1 MSIETAVQ
9 EPVHE
14 TEVQDT
20 QLITA
25 DAAAKLIEEGA
36 LLIDV
41 RSEGGRAST
50 GAVPGAVVVNREHV
64 EEDFSLES
72 AHRLPQVT
80 GKDQKIVVFCGS
92 VNGSRP
98 VAQKLQVLGYANA
111 VHVDGGFPALRNA
124 GVPTTGPTAPPVET
138 APPAATTQASTESVT
153 SER

>member
-1 MSIETAVQ
+1 MSTETTVQDSVQ
-9 EPVHE
+9 E
-14 TEVQDT
+14 DT

-50 GAVPGAVVVNREHV
+50 GAVPGALVVNREHV
-64 EEDFSLES
+64 EEDFSPES
-72 AHRLPQVT
+72 AHRLAQVSGT
-80 GKDQKIVVFCGS
+80 DQKIVVFCGS

-98 VAQKLQVLGYANA
+98 VAQKLKVLGYANA
-111 VHVDGGFPALRNA
+111 VHVDGGFPALRDA
-124 GVPTTGPTAPPVET
+124 GVPTTGPTAPP
-138 APPAATTQASTESVT
+138 APVAQASTDSVA

>member
-1 MSIETAVQ
+1 MSIETAAQ
-9 EPVHE
+9 GSAQ
-14 TEVQDT
+14 QDT

-25 DAAAKLIEEGA
+25 GEAAKLIEEGA

-64 EEDFSLES
+64 EEDFSPES
-72 AHRLPQVT
+72 AHRLAQISGT
-80 GKDQKIVVFCGS
+80 DQKIVVFCGS

-111 VHVDGGFPALRNA
+111 VHVDGGFPALRDA
-124 GVPTTGPTAPPVET
+124 GVPTTGPTAPP
-138 APPAATTQASTESVT
+138 AATTQASTDSVA

>member
-1 MSIETAVQ
+1 MSI
-9 EPVHE
+9 E

-72 AHRLPQVT
+72 AHRLPQLS

-111 VHVDGGFPALRNA
+111 VHVDGGFPALRDA
-124 GVPTTGPTAPPVET
+124 GVPTTGPTAPPVEP
-138 APPAATTQASTESVT
+138 APPTATTQASTESVT

>member
-1 MSIETAVQ
+1 MSI
-9 EPVHE
+9 E

-25 DAAAKLIEEGA
+25 DEAAKLIEEGA

-64 EEDFSLES
+64 EEDFNPES
-72 AHRLPQVT
+72 AHRLAQVR
-80 GKDQKIVVFCGS
+80 GRDQKIVVFCGS

-98 VAQKLQVLGYANA
+98 VAQKLKVLGYANA
-111 VHVDGGFPALRNA
+111 VHVDGGFPALRDA
-124 GVPTTGPTAPPVET
+124 GVPTTRPTVAPSET
-138 APPAATTQASTESVT
+138 APAVEPAVPVATAQASTASVA

>member
-1 MSIETAVQ
+1 MSTETAVQ
-9 EPVHE
+9 E

-50 GAVPGAVVVNREHV
+50 GTVTGAVVVNREHV

-72 AHRLPQVT
+72 AHRLPQVAGT
-80 GKDQKIVVFCGS
+80 DQKIVVFCGS

-111 VHVDGGFPALRNA
+111 VHVDGGFPARR
-124 GVPTTGPTAPPVET
+124 GSSGS
-138 APPAATTQASTESVT
+138 AA
-153 SER
+153 

>member
-1 MSIETAVQ
+1 MTTEIQ
-9 EPVHE
+9 E
-14 TEVQDT
+14 DT

-25 DAAAKLIEEGA
+25 EEAAKLIEEGA

-64 EEDFSLES
+64 DEDFSPDS
-72 AHRLPQVT
+72 AHRLPQVS
-80 GKDQKIVVFCGS
+80 GHEQKIVVFCGS

-98 VAQKLQVLGYANA
+98 VAQKLKVLGYANA
-111 VHVDGGFPALRNA
+111 VHVDGGFPALRDA
-124 GVPTTGPTAPPVET
+124 GVPTTRPTTPPVE
-138 APPAATTQASTESVT
+138 TTQASTGSVA

>member
-1 MSIETAVQ
+1 MSIETTVQDSVQ
-9 EPVHE
+9 E
-14 TEVQDT
+14 DT

-25 DAAAKLIEEGA
+25 EEAAKLIEEGA

-64 EEDFSLES
+64 EEDFNPES
-72 AHRLPQVT
+72 AHRLVQVSGT
-80 GKDQKIVVFCGS
+80 DQKIVVFCGS

-98 VAQKLQVLGYANA
+98 VAQKLEVLGYANA
-111 VHVDGGFPALRNA
+111 VHVDGGFPALRDA
-124 GVPTTGPTAPPVET
+124 GVPTTGPTAPPAE
-138 APPAATTQASTESVT
+138 TTQARTASVT

>member
-1 MSIETAVQ
+1 MSI
-9 EPVHE
+9 E
-14 TEVQDT
+14 TEVQDA

-25 DAAAKLIEEGA
+25 DEAAKLIEEGA

-64 EEDFSLES
+64 EEDFNPDS
-72 AHRLPQVT
+72 AHRLAQVS

-98 VAQKLQVLGYANA
+98 VAQKLKVLGYANA
-111 VHVDGGFPALRNA
+111 VHVDGGFPALRDA
-124 GVPTTGPTAPPVET
+124 GVPTTGPTVAPLET
-138 APPAATTQASTESVT
+138 APTTAQASTASVA

>member
-1 MSIETAVQ
+1 MSIETTVR
-9 EPVHE
+9 EP
-14 TEVQDT
+14 VQDT

-138 APPAATTQASTESVT
+138 APPAATTQASNESVT

>member
-1 MSIETAVQ
+1 MSIETAVP
-9 EPVHE
+9 END
-14 TEVQDT
+14 VQDT

-25 DAAAKLIEEGA
+25 QEAAKLIEEGA

-64 EEDFSLES
+64 EEDFSPES
-72 AHRLPQVT
+72 AHRLAQLSGT
-80 GKDQKIVVFCGS
+80 DRKIVVFCGS

-111 VHVDGGFPALRNA
+111 VHVDGGFPALRDA
-124 GVPTTGPTAPPVET
+124 GVPTTGPTAPPVES
-138 APPAATTQASTESVT
+138 APPVGSAQASTDSVA

>member
-1 MSIETAVQ
+1 MSIETTVQESVQEAVQ
-9 EPVHE
+9 E
-14 TEVQDT
+14 DT

-25 DAAAKLIEEGA
+25 EAAAKLIEEGA

-64 EEDFSLES
+64 EEDFSPES
-72 AHRLPQVT
+72 AHRLAQVSGT
-80 GKDQKIVVFCGS
+80 DQKIVVFCGS

-98 VAQKLQVLGYANA
+98 VAQKLKVLGYANA
-111 VHVDGGFPALRNA
+111 VHVDGGFPALRDA
-124 GVPTTGPTAPPVET
+124 GVPTTGPTAPP
-138 APPAATTQASTESVT
+138 APAAQASTGSVA

>member
-1 MSIETAVQ
+1 MSIETTVQDSVQ
-9 EPVHE
+9 E
-14 TEVQDT
+14 DT

-64 EEDFSLES
+64 EEDFSPES
-72 AHRLPQVT
+72 AHRLAQVSGT
-80 GKDQKIVVFCGS
+80 DQKIVVFCGS

-98 VAQKLQVLGYANA
+98 VAQKLKVLGYANA
-111 VHVDGGFPALRNA
+111 VHVDGGFPALRDA
-124 GVPTTGPTAPPVET
+124 GVATTPPVEAVPAEDT
-138 APPAATTQASTESVT
+138 AQASTGSGA
-153 SER
+153 SGR

>member
-1 MSIETAVQ
+1 MSIETAAHETVQ
-9 EPVHE
+9 ES
-14 TEVQDT
+14 VQDT

-64 EEDFSLES
+64 DEDFSPES
-72 AHRLPQVT
+72 AHRLAQLSGT
-80 GKDQKIVVFCGS
+80 DQKIVVFCGS

-98 VAQKLQVLGYANA
+98 VAQKLKVLGYANA
-111 VHVDGGFPALRNA
+111 VHVDGGFPALRDA
-124 GVPTTGPTAPPVET
+124 GVPTTGPTAPPVEA
-138 APPAATTQASTESVT
+138 APSVATTQASTDSVA

>member
-1 MSIETAVQ
+1 MSIETTVQDSVQ
-9 EPVHE
+9 E
-14 TEVQDT
+14 DT

-64 EEDFSLES
+64 EEDFSPES
-72 AHRLPQVT
+72 AHRLAQVSGT
-80 GKDQKIVVFCGS
+80 DQKIVVFCGS

-98 VAQKLQVLGYANA
+98 VAQKLKVLGYANA
-111 VHVDGGFPALRNA
+111 VHVDGGFPALRDA
-124 GVPTTGPTAPPVET
+124 GVPTTGPTTPPVEAVPAVDT
-138 APPAATTQASTESVT
+138 AQASTGSGA
-153 SER
+153 SGR

>member
-9 EPVHE
+9 EP
-14 TEVQDT
+14 VQDT

-64 EEDFSLES
+64 DEDFSLES
-72 AHRLPQVT
+72 AHRLPQVS
-80 GKDQKIVVFCGS
+80 GAEQKIVVFCGS

-98 VAQKLQVLGYANA
+98 VAQKLQALGYANA
-111 VHVDGGFPALRNA
+111 VHVDGGFPALRDA
-124 GVPTTGPTAPPVET
+124 GVPTTGPTAPPVEA
-138 APPAATTQASTESVT
+138 APPVDATQASTESVA

>member
-1 MSIETAVQ
+1 MSIETTVQDSVQ
-9 EPVHE
+9 E
-14 TEVQDT
+14 DT

-64 EEDFSLES
+64 EEDFSPES
-72 AHRLPQVT
+72 AHRLAQVSGT
-80 GKDQKIVVFCGS
+80 DQKIVVFCGS

-98 VAQKLQVLGYANA
+98 VAQKLNVLGYAYA
-111 VHVDGGFPALRNA
+111 VHVDGGFTAHVSYTYLRA
-124 GVPTTGPTAPPVET
+124 HET
-138 APPAATTQASTESVT
+138 LAQTSYAAICWKKNLADTLLLT
-153 SER
+153 

>member
-9 EPVHE
+9 EDA
-14 TEVQDT
+14 VQEDT

-25 DAAAKLIEEGA
+25 EEAAKLIEEGA

-64 EEDFSLES
+64 EEDFSPES
-72 AHRLPQVT
+72 AHRLAEVGGT
-80 GKDQKIVVFCGS
+80 DQKIVVFCGS
-92 VNGSRP
+92 ENGSRP
-98 VAQKLQVLGYANA
+98 VAQKLHVLGYANA
-111 VHVDGGFPALRNA
+111 VHVDGGFPALRDA
-124 GVPTTGPTAPPVET
+124 GVPTTGPTTPSVE
-138 APPAATTQASTESVT
+138 ATQASTDSVA

>member
-1 MSIETAVQ
+1 MSIETEFQEPVQ
-9 EPVHE
+9 EPA
-14 TEVQDT
+14 QDT

-25 DAAAKLIEEGA
+25 YAAAKLIEEGA

-72 AHRLPQVT
+72 AHRLPQVAGT
-80 GKDQKIVVFCGS
+80 DQKIVVFCGS

-111 VHVDGGFPALRNA
+111 VHVDGGFPALRDA
-124 GVPTTGPTAPPVET
+124 GVPTTGPTAPPAEA
-138 APPAATTQASTESVT
+138 APPTATAQASTESVT

>member
-1 MSIETAVQ
+1 MSIETEFQ
-9 EPVHE
+9 EPVQE
-14 TEVQDT
+14 SVQDT

-64 EEDFSLES
+64 EEDFSPES

-80 GKDQKIVVFCGS
+80 STEQKIVVFCGS

-111 VHVDGGFPALRNA
+111 VHVDGGFPALRDA
-124 GVPTTGPTAPPVET
+124 GVPTTGPTAPSVEA
-138 APPAATTQASTESVT
+138 APPAATTQASTESVA

>member
-1 MSIETAVQ
+1 MSIETTAQETEAQ
-9 EPVHE
+9 EP
-14 TEVQDT
+14 VQDT

-64 EEDFSLES
+64 DEDFSPES

-111 VHVDGGFPALRNA
+111 VHVDGGFPALRDA
-124 GVPTTGPTAPPVET
+124 GVPTTAPTAPPAEA